1 MLGMKDCD
9 FLKLKKILIF
19 TFILGLFA
27 YGFFFFNSF
36 YSHDSLHTIF
46 WQSDNAWEVSL
57 GRYLQPPFRHL
68 FFGNIT
74 TTWFQGIL
82 GLLFLALTSFIICN
96 LFDLRTNTSLIF
108 VTAIVTLNLSEILLA
123 ATFIQWFCIFS
134 CAQFLASFSA
144 FLLFKNNRIWP
155 FSILFLFSSLS
166 LYQLYVSCFCV
177 LFLLK
182 LIQITIHNQK
192 EYLLLNFK
200 YVKRFF
206 IVTINSALLYL
217 LGLYISLK
225 ISNLTLSRTY
235 NSLENAFTL
244 NGKSLKLL
252 FDVYISPITF
262 YFKFN
267 AYWKLFVLIPIIVA
281 IIIISYYVVKKIKLK
296 QIFFIVIGL
305 LILPICSNFVVFLT
319 NGMSHGL
326 LLIPTFYLLLFV
338 CLFIKN
344 ENFSQTT
351 DLSFKSHILQNIFN
365 FSIIAFILLFCFNS
379 VQFSNTI
386 AEKKNL
392 ESIQTLVRA
401 NLIVSRLSSIPNYIP
416 GETPLFLVASQEKI
430 STGTVFNKSDPRL
443 KKYYQFFGTVAPSAI
458 TYTGTEKAYFENYLN
473 LNMNLKGIQNIESI
487 TNKEKLID
495 NGYLFDNGNLYLYL
509 K

>member
-1 MLGMKDCD
+1 
-9 FLKLKKILIF
+9 
-19 TFILGLFA
+19 
-27 YGFFFFNSF
+27 
-36 YSHDSLHTIF
+36 
-46 WQSDNAWEVSL
+46 
-57 GRYLQPPFRHL
+57 
-68 FFGNIT
+68 
-74 TTWFQGIL
+74 
-82 GLLFLALTSFIICN
+82 
-96 LFDLRTNTSLIF
+96 
-108 VTAIVTLNLSEILLA
+108 
-123 ATFIQWFCIFS
+123 
-134 CAQFLASFSA
+134 
-144 FLLFKNNRIWP
+144 
-155 FSILFLFSSLS
+155 
-166 LYQLYVSCFCV
+166 
-177 LFLLK
+177 
-182 LIQITIHNQK
+182 
-192 EYLLLNFK
+192 
-200 YVKRFF
+200 
-206 IVTINSALLYL
+206 
-217 LGLYISLK
+217 
-225 ISNLTLSRTY
+225 
-235 NSLENAFTL
+235 
-244 NGKSLKLL
+244 
-252 FDVYISPITF
+252 
-262 YFKFN
+262 
-267 AYWKLFVLIPIIVA
+267 
-281 IIIISYYVVKKIKLK
+281 
-296 QIFFIVIGL
+296 
-305 LILPICSNFVVFLT
+305 
-319 NGMSHGL
+319 MSHGL